1 MTATQ
6 TLMERRANVWSQM
19 VEISE
24 RPKDPT
30 SGLTTA
36 EDAAAYDA
44 AEADYEALDK
54 DIARSEAH
62 ALREANNAKV
72 DRTGVVP
79 GNDSIEHASAQDAA
93 YAEAFTNYLV
103 YGAGDLP
110 IEQRKVLQSGFVTN
124 LLGDKN
130 PRGAAGVGTG
140 GAGGYT
146 VPPAFRNALI
156 EQMTYVA
163 AMRQYAEVIRTDSG
177 ANMPWP
183 TVDDTAQEGV
193 ILAENTAAAEQDV
206 TFGTN
211 SLDAYMYTSKLVRV
225 SIQLLQDTGFNLE
238 AWLAGALGRRIGRVQ
253 NRHYTVGTG
262 SSQPDGLFTTATVG
276 KTGAAAQ
283 LTTFLYDDLVDLVE
297 SIDPAYIEQGGE
309 NVGFMGSQSARK
321 AVRKLKDSQGRPLW
335 EPSLQAGTPDYLI
348 GYPYRVNNYV
358 PVPAASAKSL
368 GFGNIR
374 EAYVIRDVSDVQLM
388 RLAERFA
395 EFLQVGFMAYQRSDG
410 TVQNLSAFK
419 TFQHAAS

>member
-1 MTATQ
+1 MTAVQ

-19 VEISE
+19 VEIE
-24 RPKDPT
+24 ARPKDPT

-36 EDAAAYDA
+36 EDAAAYDK
-44 AEADYEALDK
+44 AEADYENLDK
-54 DIARSEAH
+54 EIARAEAH

-72 DRTGVVP
+72 DRTGVV
-79 GNDSIEHASAQDAA
+79 GGDTIEHESAQDAA
-93 YAEAFTNYLV
+93 YAQAFTNYLV
-103 YGAGDLP
+103 YGAADLP
-110 IEQRKVLQSGFVTN
+110 ADQRNILQTGFVSN

-140 GAGGYT
+140 AAGGYT

-183 TVDDTAQEGV
+183 TADDTAQEGV

-225 SIQLLQDTGFNLE
+225 SIQLLQDSGFNLE
-238 AWLAGALGRRIGRVQ
+238 GWLAGALGRRIGRIQ
-253 NRHYTVGTG
+253 NRHYTIGTG
-262 SSQPDGLFTTATVG
+262 TAQPDGLFVSATVG
-276 KTGAAAQ
+276 KTG
-283 LTTFLYDDLVDLVE
+283 TTGQTTTIIYDDLVDLVE

-309 NVGFMGSQSARK
+309 NVGFMGSQAIRK
-321 AVRKLKDSQGRPLW
+321 VVRKLKDSQNRPLW
-335 EPSLQAGTPDYLI
+335 EPSIQAGVPNYLM
-348 GYPYRVNNYV
+348 GYPFRINNYV
-358 PVPAASAKSL
+358 PTPAANAKSL

-388 RLAERFA
+388 RLTERFA
-395 EFLQVGFMAYQRSDG
+395 EYLQVAFMAYQRSDG
-410 TVQNLSAFK
+410 TLQNASAFK
-419 TFQHAAS
+419 LYQNSAT